1 MQRETAIAAG
11 SRASGAD
18 RILED
23 TDPITLEIIRYAL
36 ESIPDQIEVDITRTA
51 YSPSIY
57 DYKDFA
63 VGMVDAEGRLICQG
77 KGGVPLFLANVLG
90 LAARDA
96 LLLYGHDDMGPG
108 DVIISNHAPTFGQHL
123 NNVAMLT
130 PVMDPGGEL
139 FGFMCV
145 FAHWLDVGGKVVG
158 SHLVNDT
165 TEIFQEGIQFRSVK
179 LRQRGEPVPEI
190 YRMIECNTRFP
201 VELLGDVEAQLAGCM
216 KGRQLFEEILAKNGT
231 TTVRAAIE
239 TMWRQSAAAARAAVR
254 AIPDGTY
261 AAESFFDN
269 DGVDLDRPIRIAIA
283 VTVQGEEM
291 TIDFSGVSEQVR
303 GPFNA
308 GANGG
313 GITAARIAF
322 KYLTTPD
329 EPANEGSFEPLRVVL
344 PPGKFL
350 SAGPTAPLA
359 KYSTPMPTVIDTIIH
374 ALAPAVP
381 DRVAAGHHSDMG
393 SHRFSGMN
401 PRTGSL
407 FLAVNTANG
416 GWGASRG
423 RDGPGPFKTLSHGDT
438 QDIPAEAV
446 EALYPLAMNAKT
458 WRTDSGGVG
467 EFRGGLGVAKEYI
480 ALAPCKLTLTFDRQL
495 SPPWGLFGGLDG
507 ARAYAE
513 IERPGKAR
521 ERYLKIDGLQLETG
535 DRVFLYSGGG
545 GGYGRAI
552 DRMPSRV
559 AEDVRDGYVTVEA
572 ARTVY
577 GVALIA
583 DNRVDDAETARLRKT
598 MADAIR

>member
-1 MQRETAIAAG
+1 MSDAN
-11 SRASGAD
+11 RASV
-18 RILED
+18 
-23 TDPITLEIIRYAL
+23 DPISLEIIRYAL

-63 VGMVDAEGRLICQG
+63 VGMVDADGRLVCQG

-90 LAARDA
+90 LAAQDA
-96 LLLYGHDDMGPG
+96 LLLYGRDDMAPG

-130 PVMDPGGEL
+130 PIFDPAGGL

-145 FAHWLDVGGKVVG
+145 LAHWIDVGGKVVG

-179 LRQRGEPVPEI
+179 LRRRGEPVPEI

-201 VELLGDVEAQLAGCM
+201 VELLGDVEAQLTGCM
-216 KGRQLFEEILAKNGT
+216 KGRQLCEEILMKNGAA
-231 TTVRAAIE
+231 TVRAAIE
-239 TMWRQSAAAARAAVR
+239 AMWRQSAAAARAAVH

-269 DGVDLDRPIRIAIA
+269 DGVDLDQPIRIAIS
-283 VTVQGEEM
+283 VTVAGDVM
-291 TIDFSGVSEQVR
+291 TIDFSGVSAQVR

-393 SHRFSGMN
+393 SHRFSGTN
-401 PRTGSL
+401 PRTGVL

-438 QDIPAEAV
+438 QDIPAEAI

-458 WRTDSGGVG
+458 WRADSGGAG
-467 EFRGGLGVAKEYI
+467 EFRGGLGVHKEFM
-480 ALAPCKLTLTFDRQL
+480 ALAPCRLTLTFDRQL

-507 ARAYAE
+507 ARAFAE

-521 ERYLKIDGLQLETG
+521 ERHLKVDGLQLEAG

-545 GGYGRAI
+545 GGFGRAI
-552 DRMPSRV
+552 DRLPKRV
-559 AEDVRDGYVTVEA
+559 MEDVRDGYVTA
-572 ARTVY
+572 ATARAVY
-577 GVALIA
+577 GVALTG
-583 DNRVDDAETARLRKT
+583 DGNVDEAETVRLREA
-598 MADAIR
+598 MSNAVR